1 MVWRRLPSYLPNIGL
16 KLIPLSEAQQKVF
29 ETTGFLKEIVF
40 KTAPSV
46 SKVSRRGGRRDGGR
60 GTAAATAAA
69 AGGARRRRQLLLL
82 RAVQVEIKHF
92 LESVY
97 GLHVEK
103 VNTLNVEGK
112 KKRGKFG
119 FFRWA
124 LPACLTLAGS
134 SVALL
139 PGRLAGCFALRAG
152 KIANSCQHVLLYMLC
167 CRCCRRPDYKKA
179 FVVLNEQPRPTPP
192 TKAAKPAR
200 A

>member
-46 SKVSRRGGRRDGGR
+46 SKV
-60 GTAAATAAA
+60 
-69 AGGARRRRQLLLL
+69 
-82 RAVQVEIKHF
+82 EIKHF

-119 FFRWA
+119 FFR
-124 LPACLTLAGS
+124 
-134 SVALL
+134 
-139 PGRLAGCFALRAG
+139 
-152 KIANSCQHVLLYMLC
+152 
-167 CRCCRRPDYKKA
+167 RPDYKKA